1 MNCVLKEND
10 IVNIEEAGR
19 FLVVKSM
26 EFEGE
31 VYHYMI
37 KLKETQENPEI
48 IFVTESIDDEDNL
61 DLEAVTNV
69 ELIENLLKLVAIDN
83 EVVEGVSESNE

>member
-19 FLVVKSM
+19 FLVVKSV

-48 IFVTESIDDEDNL
+48 IFVTERVDEEDNL
-61 DLEAVTNV
+61 DLDAVTDV
-69 ELIENLLKLVAIDN
+69 EIIERLLKLVVDN
-83 EVVEGVSESNE
+83 NI